1 MPETTTLPVGLDSVL
16 AQLRPVFARIAEGT
30 IAREQDHLL
39 PREQVRWLIDAGFAA
54 LRVPREFGG
63 SGLTIRELAIVL
75 IELAAADANL
85 PQIFR
90 GHIAFVEDQLV
101 AADSERRTTWLRRFV
116 DGEIVGNAWSE
127 VGSGALWKADTTV
140 ERTDDGWSL
149 TGTKFYSTGSIY
161 ADWVDVLAHNHEDD
175 TEAGVLVRTAQP
187 AVSISDDWDGFGQQ
201 LTGTGTAT
209 FSAAVVDADEVH
221 PLANRFRYQ
230 TGLYQLV
237 LLTVLAGIAQAVERD
252 AADAIRSRQRVYSQG
267 NAALTREDPQV
278 IAVAGEISS
287 AAFVAR
293 ATVLAAAEAVDR
305 AADATATHRNDQP
318 GAQPD
323 AETQSAYI
331 GAEIATAQAQVV
343 LSRLVPDA
351 ATRLFDTLGAS
362 ATSRAKGLDRHWR
375 NARTVASHNP
385 WLFKARTV
393 GDWSVNHTAPQ
404 FDWSIG
410 ISPDAA
416 GHATNP

>member
-1 MPETTTLPVGLDSVL
+1 MPETTTLPVGLESVL

-39 PREQVRWLIDAGFAA
+39 PREQVRWLMDAGFAA
-54 LRVPREFGG
+54 LRVPRDFGG

>member
-293 ATVLAAAEAVDR
+293 ATVLTAAEAVDR

>member
-305 AADATATHRNDQP
+305 AADATATHRNDQL

-362 ATSRAKGLDRHWR
+362 ATSRDKGLDRHWR

-416 GHATNP
+416 GYATNP

>member
-305 AADATATHRNDQP
+305 AADATATHRIDQP

>member
-161 ADWVDVLAHNHEDD
+161 ADWVDVLAHDHEDD

>member
-161 ADWVDVLAHNHEDD
+161 ADWVDVLAHNNEDD